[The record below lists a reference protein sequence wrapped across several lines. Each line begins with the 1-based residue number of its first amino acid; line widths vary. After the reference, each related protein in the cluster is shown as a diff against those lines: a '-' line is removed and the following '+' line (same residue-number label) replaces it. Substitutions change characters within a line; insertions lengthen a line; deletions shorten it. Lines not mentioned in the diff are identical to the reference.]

1 MVNFFYL
8 VYLFLVSEIAYSI
21 SSLNGVGVV
30 GYLGTI
36 MFLFPEC

>member
-1 MVNFFYL
+1 MVSFFYL
-8 VYLFLVSEIAYSI
+8 VYLFLVNDIADSI

-36 MFLFPEC
+36 IFLFAEC